1 MFDLNLSVPRKA
13 VPFFDCWVGAWAMHE
28 PNFHQLRQQ
37 IEALNLTLHL
47 SNGDANRQSALDRID
62 ESFSTVQEGIGIIN
76 LSGPLMKHAS
86 SFSES
91 CSTVE
96 ARSAIN
102 KMANDPNIRGIM
114 IRIESPGGTV
124 AGTKELADT
133 IKMARSKKPIMAYC
147 SDLCASAAYWIAS
160 QCQTIDANATSLVGS
175 IGTYCVVTDSSKAA
189 EKIGLKVHVVRAGEY
204 KGAGTPGT
212 EITDS
217 NLAEFDRTVQG
228 LNMFFLDAVSDGR
241 SMPIA
246 KVSELADGRI
256 HLAEEAKS
264 NGLIDNVCSFEE
276 SFDRFSQSVSV
287 GSDQLFS
294 QQNLDKDY
302 EMATEPTN
310 VVNKPATLAEIN
322 TAFPKAS
329 ADWRLSA
336 LQAGWT
342 LDQCRQSY
350 TDILQAQLEAQ
361 TVRAEAAERK
371 AGKPGVKALKSG
383 SGKRAR
389 AEDMPVDDEEEM
401 TDDEEEVMEEEDDAV
416 AAWDVAVSREM
427 KSCGGNRQKALSQ
440 ANRKNPGLR
449 AQMLEQVNAKRNRRS
464 RR

>member
-1 MFDLNLSVPRKA
+1 MELSLQASRNSI
-13 VPFFDCWVGAWAMHE
+13 PFFDCWVGAWAMYE
-28 PNFHQLRQQ
+28 PSFHQLRER

-47 SNGDANRQSALDRID
+47 SNGDANRQAALDRID
-62 ESFSTVQEGIGIIN
+62 DSFSTVQEGIGIIN

-133 IKMARSKKPIMAYC
+133 IKMARNKKPIMAYC

-189 EKIGLKVHVVRAGEY
+189 EKLGLKVHVVRAGEY
-204 KGAGTPGT
+204 KGVGTPGT

-228 LNMFFLDAVSDGR
+228 LNMFFLDAVSEGR

-256 HLAEEAKS
+256 HVAKEAKS

-276 SFDRFSQSVSV
+276 SFDRFCQSVSV

-294 QQNLDKDY
+294 QEEKNEEF

-350 TDILQAQLEAQ
+350 TDILQAQLEAANAR
-361 TVRAEAAERK
+361 VEAAERK
-371 AGKPGVKALKSG
+371 AAKPGVAALKSG
-383 SGKRAR
+383 KKHR
-389 AEDMPVDDEEEM
+389 AEDMKP
-401 TDDEEEVMEEEDDAV
+401 TEEEDDVEATDDMDEDEGDAV
-416 AAWDVAVSREM
+416 SLWNVAVSREL
-427 KSCGGNRQKALSQ
+427 KLCNGNRQKAVSQ
-440 ANRKNPGLR
+440 ANRKNPDLR
-449 AQMLEQVNAKRNRRS
+449 ERMLEQVNS
-464 RR
+464 RRAKASRR